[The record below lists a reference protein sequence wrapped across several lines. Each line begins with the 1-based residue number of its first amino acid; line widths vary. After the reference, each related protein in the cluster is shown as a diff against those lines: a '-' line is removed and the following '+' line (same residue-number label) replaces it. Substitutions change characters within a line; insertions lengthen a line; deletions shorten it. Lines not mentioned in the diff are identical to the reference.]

1 MLDEYL
7 EDKIDE
13 IVESPTFAK
22 KFILGLIQKYNI
34 DSETIDKMI
43 WNGKRYSFYD
53 QFFTNAIKEEKA
65 DLAKYI
71 IENQAENSKYII
83 EINENGE
90 YDYDALDRVIKNI
103 CGNIN
108 NSPDLVEYIIKLF
121 LDDRL
126 MYCDDIFNV
135 CEKKEFVMNYNDYFC
150 FSLYNGAVENAIRIF
165 QVFNV
170 SSEVILMN
178 QCIYGDSYIA
188 DAKLVW
194 DIIWDNQ
201 DNISEERRGL
211 RHFHP
216 KELINVNGCGEIMQW
231 YNTVSPFS
239 WEELQECLIF
249 VKNNFPKEKKLSSFL
264 KKLA

>member
-1 MLDEYL
+1 MLYSLHKKMLDEYL

-83 EINENGE
+83 EINENGK

-108 NSPDLVEYIIKLF
+108 RSSRNNLIIYSTKSGEL
-121 LDDRL
+121 L
-126 MYCDDIFNV
+126 MLPHMFFI
-135 CEKKEFVMNYNDYFC
+135 
-150 FSLYNGAVENAIRIF
+150 
-165 QVFNV
+165 
-170 SSEVILMN
+170 
-178 QCIYGDSYIA
+178 
-188 DAKLVW
+188 
-194 DIIWDNQ
+194 
-201 DNISEERRGL
+201 
-211 RHFHP
+211 
-216 KELINVNGCGEIMQW
+216 
-231 YNTVSPFS
+231 T
-239 WEELQECLIF
+239 
-249 VKNNFPKEKKLSSFL
+249 LSRAS
-264 KKLA
+264 